1 MLWKNVEMCCYGEM
15 IYKVINTI
23 ANYSKKLFMMINDWK
38 SVVNEPDND
47 AVIAITTS

>member
-1 MLWKNVEMCCYGEM
+1 M

-23 ANYSKKLFMMINDWK
+23 ANYSKKLFMMIKFNDWK

-47 AVIAITTS
+47 AVIAITN